1 MSARFFRA
9 LLGLT
14 FNLLLAAIAIL
25 AAIGAM
31 HVADDDHCPHP
42 TKPASAAA

>member
-9 LLGLT
+9 LLGLA

-31 HVADDDHCPHP
+31 HVADEGHCPRP
-42 TKPASAAA
+42 TKQVAA

>member
-9 LLGLT
+9 LLGLA

-31 HVADDDHCPHP
+31 HVADDGHCSRP